1 MLHAASC
8 TLHAQAARF
17 TSIPTYHSQTHPH
30 PPPSSNFANLQEQL
44 LGFVLCVTL
53 PLHNKLA
60 GAHAAL
66 RTMLREASEVRAGT
80 LSGL

>member
-1 MLHAASC
+1 MHRLRASP
-8 TLHAQAARF
+8 L
-17 TSIPTYHSQTHPH
+17 IPTYHSQTQSS
-30 PPPSSNFANLQEQL
+30 PPPCSNFANLQEQL

-60 GAHAAL
+60 GAHATL
-66 RTMLREASEVRAGT
+66 RTMLREASEVRADT

>member
-1 MLHAASC
+1 MLHAQ
-8 TLHAQAARF
+8 TARF
-17 TSIPTYHSQTHPH
+17 TLDPYLPLTNAIL
-30 PPPSSNFANLQEQL
+30 PPCSNFANLQEQL

-60 GAHAAL
+60 GAHATL
-66 RTMLREASEVRAGT
+66 RTMLREASEVRADT

>member
-1 MLHAASC
+1 MHRLRASP
-8 TLHAQAARF
+8 L
-17 TSIPTYHSQTHPH
+17 IPTYHSQTQSS
-30 PPPSSNFANLQEQL
+30 PPCSNFANLQEQL

-60 GAHAAL
+60 GAHATL
-66 RTMLREASEVRAGT
+66 RTMLREASEVRADT